1 MTDSLQD
8 AIKQYI
14 GYLSYDPNN
23 TLIIRK
29 LVELYLE
36 ANTPHK
42 AHEVISHYTA
52 NEDIHLSI
60 AKSALASYQ
69 GNDEEVVALLQQHTG
84 VYEEAVI
91 YLLALAYLRLNQ
103 YDNAFNTLQVMPVE
117 QMGIPTRLLF
127 ARALHN
133 LGEVQKAIALLEKYK
148 TSAECIG
155 YLALLYWDI
164 ENFDKAH
171 TFADSALAIDP
182 KQLEASI
189 VKGFQLLSVDNL
201 SSAQTTFSQILK
213 LKPKSGR
220 AWLGTGLICMQ
231 QNDLNSAISALRKT
245 TQYMPNHP
253 GSWNTLTWCL
263 LINNQLDEA
272 EQAALEGLAIAPA
285 FSESQGMMAIV
296 LCFQNRFDEAKAYY
310 RKALLL
316 NTDSLAGLYAKYL
329 ILARLSPEEAQDVF
343 EQLMN
348 ISITEQVTV
357 GSVLKKNINRQ
368 EKH

>member
-1 MTDSLQD
+1 MTNSLQD

-23 TLIIRK
+23 TLIMRK

-36 ANTPHK
+36 ANTPQK
-42 AHEVISHYTA
+42 AQEIISTITES
-52 NEDIHLSI
+52 EDIHLII
-60 AKSALASYQ
+60 AKAALASYQ
-69 GNDEEVVALLQQHTG
+69 GHDEQVVALLQQHQD
-84 VYEEAVI
+84 VHEEAVI
-91 YLLALAYLRLNQ
+91 YLLALAYIRLNQ
-103 YDNAFNTLQVMPVE
+103 GDNALITLQVMPVE
-117 QMGIPTRLLF
+117 QMSTHTRLLF

-133 LGEVQKAIALLEKYK
+133 QGEVQKAISVLAEDN
-148 TSAECIG
+148 TNAECVG

-164 ENFDKAH
+164 EDFETAYSL
-171 TFADSALAIDP
+171 ADTALTINP
-182 KQLEASI
+182 KQLEANI
-189 VKGFQLLSVDNL
+189 VKGFQLLSADKL
-201 SSAQTTFSQILK
+201 LDAQATFNQVLK

-231 QNDLNSAISALRKT
+231 QNDLNQAITALRNT

-263 LINNQLDEA
+263 IINNQIDEA
-272 EQAALEGLAIAPA
+272 EQAAHEGLAISPA

-296 LCFQNRFDEAKAYY
+296 LCFQNRFDEAKTYY

-316 NTDSLAGLYAKYL
+316 NADSLAGLYAKYL
-329 ILARLSPEEAQDVF
+329 ILARLNPEEAKDTLD
-343 EQLMN
+343 QLMN

-368 EKH
+368 QKH